1 MFKRTRSFTSFG
13 SVEGFLGTEG
23 YKTANMQ
30 FKYTQS
36 FNRKSDLKN
45 KKPLDKYTQPEF
57 DVAITVL
64 LCTGFPAMSSM
75 KDQVLRRI

>member
-13 SVEGFLGTEG
+13 SVEGCLGTEG

-36 FNRKSDLKN
+36 FNRKSHLKN
-45 KKPLDKYTQPEF
+45 KKPLDEYTQH
-57 DVAITVL
+57 DL
-64 LCTGFPAMSSM
+64 N
-75 KDQVLRRI
+75 DQSASAGV